1 MQQMPLNSL
10 VVFPRCLSP
19 FFPLHHHAADVPQL
33 PTWLF
38 PFFSPHL
45 HAADALVDG
54 HGFESLDHAGIANLQ
69 SRIEGSSAQAAEQ
82 RSVTY
87 RVFACV

>member
-1 MQQMPLNSL
+1 
-10 VVFPRCLSP
+10 
-19 FFPLHHHAADVPQL
+19 
-33 PTWLF
+33 
-38 PFFSPHL
+38 
-45 HAADALVDG
+45 VDG